1 MNINLNSLLTLWRK
15 FWFEPTDTLTVCVF
29 RICYGILVLQ
39 ICLIHLGDHF
49 KDWYGPR
56 AIVDI
61 NTVIAHFWYNEPH
74 FDLLLLFPQSEATFQ
89 IFFYCL
95 VAAAS
100 ALALGFCSRYAAA
113 LVWLALVSLH
123 HHDPYNINGGDAFL
137 RAVGLF
143 LAFSPCGDYL
153 SIDSLIMNRGK
164 GLPVKVEPK
173 APWAQRMIQMQL
185 ALVYWQTF
193 CCKIVGSQWLDG
205 TAVYYATRLDD
216 MQRFPAPWLTDN
228 LFLLKGLNWYTLII
242 ELFGWTLIW
251 FKETRY
257 WVVVGLLVLHMG
269 IDYIINLPVFEWAF
283 IAALITFVDP
293 QDWRRLRHLLQ
304 WAERLAT
311 PAKSA
316 PKPGYETSTQ

>member
-1 MNINLNSLLTLWRK
+1 
-15 FWFEPTDTLTVCVF
+15 
-29 RICYGILVLQ
+29 
-39 ICLIHLGDHF
+39 
-49 KDWYGPR
+49 
-56 AIVDI
+56 
-61 NTVIAHFWYNEPH
+61 
-74 FDLLLLFPQSEATFQ
+74 
-89 IFFYCL
+89 
-95 VAAAS
+95 
-100 ALALGFCSRYAAA
+100 
-113 LVWLALVSLH
+113 
-123 HHDPYNINGGDAFL
+123 
-137 RAVGLF
+137 
-143 LAFSPCGDYL
+143 
-153 SIDSLIMNRGK
+153 
-164 GLPVKVEPK
+164 
-173 APWAQRMIQMQL
+173 
-185 ALVYWQTF
+185 
-193 CCKIVGSQWLDG
+193 
-205 TAVYYATRLDD
+205 